1 VKILSSGGVYIMRR
15 LTLHLALGLLTFI
28 IGISASAVW
37 RVTSTPIDKGQR
49 ARADEQELL
58 QMEQDYINAER
69 RADVEFFDRIYA
81 SDFYLTGSDG
91 TVLNREQALEE
102 ISASKGL
109 YKEMYHSDVQVQLY
123 GDTAVV
129 TGRWRGK
136 IGASDGDTTEQT
148 RWTDM
153 FVRRDGRWL
162 LASTHV
168 TSIDDSEGAEE

>member
-1 VKILSSGGVYIMRR
+1 MRR
-15 LTLHLALGLLTFI
+15 LTLHLAIGLLTFI
-28 IGISASAVW
+28 MGISAGAVW
-37 RVTSTPIDKGQR
+37 RFTYTSVDKGQG

-69 RADVEFFDRIYA
+69 RADVEFFDRIYDR
-81 SDFYLTGSDG
+81 DFYLTGSDG
-91 TVLNREQALEE
+91 IVLNREQALEE

-109 YKEMYHSDVQVQLY
+109 YKEMYHSDVQVRLY

-129 TGRWRGK
+129 TGRWTGR

-162 LASTHV
+162 LTSTHV
-168 TSIDDSEGAEE
+168 TSINDSAGAEE